1 MNHDIVYDSKNNE
14 DYDDIDD
21 SYTQNIIYFIICINM
36 FIIITILIVN
46 ITKVNMEDV
55 IMQNYRTKNNEKT
68 IIRSSNYLKTFHNS
82 EIQHNLYK

>member
-1 MNHDIVYDSKNNE
+1 MNHDNVYDSKNNE

-21 SYTQNIIYFIICINM
+21 SYKQNIIYFIICINM

-46 ITKVNMEDV
+46 ITKVNMKDV

-68 IIRSSNYLKTFHNS
+68 IIRSSNYLKTLHNS
-82 EIQHNLYK
+82 EIQYNLYK

>member
-21 SYTQNIIYFIICINM
+21 SYKQHIIYFIICITM
-36 FIIITILIVN
+36 IIIITLLIINSIKVN
-46 ITKVNMEDV
+46 IEDV